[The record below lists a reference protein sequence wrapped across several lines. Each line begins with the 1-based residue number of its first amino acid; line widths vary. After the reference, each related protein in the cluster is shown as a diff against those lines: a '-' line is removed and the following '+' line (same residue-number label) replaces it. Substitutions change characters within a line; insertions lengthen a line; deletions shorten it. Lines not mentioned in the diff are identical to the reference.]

1 MGEDFNKTSDD
12 RGISRRAAVGKLAA
26 GGAVAWS
33 APVLLSKVAHASG
46 SSDVPT
52 EPECIVIEW
61 LGINAWRSSF
71 QAPLPE
77 WADDPGEQFFIIA
90 VVVGGYI
97 QQELINPPLGTLF
110 EVCVGESVIVRP
122 FEPSEGGGGE
132 SGAPGFAAA
141 AATDESTET
150 TEAPA
155 PETTAAPAP
164 ETTAAPAP
172 ETTEAPAPET
182 TEAPEKT
189 IPEEE
194 PPAEPVRIF
203 FDWGAD
209 SAMSEGDRIGP
220 FEIVEVTEVPVGT

>member
-12 RGISRRAAVGKLAA
+12 QGISRRAAVGKLAA
-26 GGAVAWS
+26 GTAVAWS

-61 LGINAWRSSF
+61 LGINAWQSSF

-77 WADDPGEQFFIIA
+77 WADDPGEQYFIIA

-97 QQELINPPLGTLF
+97 QPELINPPLGTLF
-110 EVCVGESVIVRP
+110 EVSVGESVIVRP
-122 FEPSEGGGGE
+122 FEPTEGGGGV

-141 AATDESTET
+141 AATDEGT
-150 TEAPA
+150 
-155 PETTAAPAP
+155 ETTAAPS
-164 ETTAAPAP
+164 P

-194 PPAEPVRIF
+194 PPAEPVRLF

-209 SAMSEGDRIGP
+209 SALSEGDRIGP
-220 FEIVEVTEVPVGT
+220 FQIVEVTEVPVGS

>member
-155 PETTAAPAP
+155 PETT
-164 ETTAAPAP
+164 
-172 ETTEAPAPET
+172 
-182 TEAPEKT
+182 EAPEKT